1 MYYMCADLD
10 TPIYDTLLSE
20 KQSEVLTTVQHHAKY
35 VYPKMCGFT
44 MDDSASD
51 GLATV
56 EANTNLLSS
65 PTSMAYQV
73 RKKEKKGN
81 HFEILLR
88 VFFSFYLFF
97 SMPVINPNPI

>member
-1 MYYMCADLD
+1 MCADLD

-81 HFEILLR
+81 HFE
-88 VFFSFYLFF
+88 FFYESFSHSTYFF
-97 SMPVINPNPI
+97 PCP